1 MKTDEEQD
9 SRNLQKQGL
18 PLDLV
23 WEFKDMIKEE
33 EKRTEEKK
41 CSDRS
46 MEVKLAALLGNY
58 D

>member
-1 MKTDEEQD
+1 M
-9 SRNLQKQGL
+9 
-18 PLDLV
+18 DLV

-46 MEVKLAALLGNY
+46 VEVKLAALLENF
-58 D
+58 DR